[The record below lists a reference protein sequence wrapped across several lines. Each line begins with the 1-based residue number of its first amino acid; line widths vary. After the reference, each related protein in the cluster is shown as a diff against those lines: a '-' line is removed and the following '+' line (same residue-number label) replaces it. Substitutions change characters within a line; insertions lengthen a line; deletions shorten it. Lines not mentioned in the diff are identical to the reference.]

1 MVTRCLMD
9 NNQNKTKPL
18 ILLKKECEDNL
29 VQVVNSSG
37 LPAFILEPILMN
49 LLQNIQR
56 LSRIE
61 YEESLKNYNNTS
73 GGDDI

>member
-1 MVTRCLMD
+1 MD
-9 NNQNKTKPL
+9 KNNNEQKPL

-37 LPAFILEPILMN
+37 LPAFILEPIIAN

-56 LSRIE
+56 ISRIE
-61 YEESLKNYNNTS
+61 YEESLKSYNDKS
-73 GGDDI
+73 